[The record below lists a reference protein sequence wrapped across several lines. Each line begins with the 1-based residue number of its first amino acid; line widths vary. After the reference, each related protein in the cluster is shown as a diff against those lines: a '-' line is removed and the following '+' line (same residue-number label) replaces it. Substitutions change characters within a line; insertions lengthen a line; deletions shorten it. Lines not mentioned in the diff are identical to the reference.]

1 MVWDPLIVSR
11 SAGLQVFIAYFWH
24 SLYKRLLVMNWNT
37 AQDKKQTIIPQ
48 GVLIIR
54 TYLECL
60 VPIQKASLKQIWA
73 PYINNRTNT
82 LHGKFQGHIKYW
94 FFEVYNKLFNLKYLI
109 S

>member
-1 MVWDPLIVSR
+1 
-11 SAGLQVFIAYFWH
+11 
-24 SLYKRLLVMNWNT
+24 MNWST

-60 VPIQKASLKQIWA
+60 VPIQKASLNQIWA
-73 PYINNRTNT
+73 PYINNHTIT
-82 LHGKFQGHIKYW
+82 SQGKFQGHIKYW
-94 FFEVYNKLFNLKYLI
+94 FFEVYIKLFNLKYLI